1 MVTFEGFDRR
11 EASLAEALAHYGFS
25 SLEECQS
32 LCLANGVDCAQ
43 LVRGVQPIA
52 FDNAV
57 WAYTLGCAI
66 ALKPP
71 GPDAARKAE
80 TTGNAHPSLS
90 EGFQALGY
98 PP

>member
-66 ALKPP
+66 ALKA
-71 GPDAARKAE
+71 GCRHAAARRDRVFLLF
-80 TTGNAHPSLS
+80 GRP
-90 EGFQALGY
+90 
-98 PP
+98 